1 MHSKNSNT
9 QAPAATVKRSH
20 GQRKTKIER
29 IADAIVA
36 LVERTNG
43 PVLLHEID
51 QEIAGFKATGK
62 NGYIYFIERNGKE
75 TIFWAD
81 MTKCGFEALRSV
93 LKNRRVAVQYVSG
106 LPYVF
111 DGVYVDLDSWQPIVL
126 LPVRAANLATPKWDM
141 RVSPEAQQI
150 ALASG
155 MVRFRPLTPQPIG
168 FTADQFATF

>member
-1 MHSKNSNT
+1 MNSNNSNT
-9 QAPAATVKRSH
+9 NASAAKVTRSH
-20 GQRKTKIER
+20 GKKTRVER
-29 IADAIVA
+29 ISDAIVA
-36 LVERTNG
+36 LIERTNG

-62 NGYIYFIERNGKE
+62 NGYIYFIERDGKE
-75 TIFWAD
+75 TIFWAG

-106 LPYVF
+106 FPYVF

-141 RVSPEAQQI
+141 RVSPQAQQV
-150 ALASG
+150 ALASSTT
-155 MVRFRPLTPQPIG
+155 RFRSLTPQPIR
-168 FTADQFATF
+168 FTADQFATI

>member
-1 MHSKNSNT
+1 MHFNNSNA
-9 QAPAATVKRSH
+9 QPSPANTKRSH
-20 GQRKTKIER
+20 GQRKTRIER

-43 PVLLHEID
+43 PVFLHEID

-62 NGYIYFIERNGKE
+62 NGYIYFIERDGKE
-75 TIFWAD
+75 TVFWAG
-81 MTKCGFEALRSV
+81 MTKCGFEALQSV

-106 LPYVF
+106 FPYVF
-111 DGVYVDLDSWQPIVL
+111 DGVYVDLDNWQPMVL

-141 RVSPEAQQI
+141 RVSHEAQQV
-150 ALASG
+150 ALAAG
-155 MVRFRPLTPQPIG
+155 TVRFRPLTPQPIR